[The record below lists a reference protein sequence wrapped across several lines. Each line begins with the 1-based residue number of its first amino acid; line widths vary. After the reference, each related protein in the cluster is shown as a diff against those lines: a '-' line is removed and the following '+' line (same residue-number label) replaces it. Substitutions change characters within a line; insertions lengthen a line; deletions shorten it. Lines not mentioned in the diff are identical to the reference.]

1 MKVLVTGGAGFIGS
15 HTVDLLIDRGH
26 KVVVV
31 DNLSSGR
38 QANVNEKAKLY
49 KIDIGRLDSLRIPF
63 GQFEPEA
70 VLHLAAQPSLRYSL
84 DYPGEDAA
92 INIIGTLNV
101 IEACREFSVKHIVFA
116 STSAVYDPNGMPPF
130 LEDDPLNPNLP
141 YGIAKLA
148 GEHYVRALCPSHT
161 ILRYGNVYGPRQVPV
176 GENQLIAR
184 ALKYMRAKGDFVV
197 NGSGEQSR
205 DFVYVGDV
213 ARANHLALTRQY
225 RQTFNVGT
233 GKGTPVME
241 VLRRL
246 AEMTHYAGEFAHGPH
261 KSGEAYHVA
270 LNSERFAALGW
281 RPETSLS
288 EGLRLTAEAAKA
300 DL

>member
-176 GENQLIAR
+176 GENQLIPH
-184 ALKYMRAKGDFVV
+184 ALMGMLDGGAFAINGD
-197 NGSGEQSR
+197 GYQTR
-205 DFVYVGDV
+205 DMVYVGDI
-213 ARANHLALTRQY
+213 ARANRIALER
-225 RQTFNVGT
+225 RVNGVFNVGT
-233 GKGTPVME
+233 GVGSSVNRIC
-241 VLRRL
+241 VLLRDL
-246 AEMTHYAGEFAHGPH
+246 TGWAGDLTYAPG
-261 KSGEAYHVA
+261 KVGEARDSVLDNYNA
-270 LNSERFAALGW
+270 KRYLGW
-281 RPETSLS
+281 AAETALAD
-288 EGLRLTAEAAKA
+288 GLKKTVEAWGR
-300 DL
+300 